1 MSCVKSRPWRRVG
14 AAVLLLCLAAA
25 GPARAADLADSLER
39 PAARVARPAQAVL
52 LGVAVAGQ
60 RLVAVGERGLIV
72 LSDDAGASWRQVAT
86 PLSATLTAVRFPT
99 PLQGWAVGHRGV
111 ILHTTDGG
119 ERWWVQLEGRTFA
132 ERALADAGARGDATA
147 LAEARRL
154 QDDGADKPF
163 LDLHFDDAERG
174 IAVGAYNLCARTDD
188 GGRHWQPC
196 MGQLG
201 NPQAAHLYAV
211 ARAGDGVF
219 IAGEQGLLLRGEGL
233 ASRFSAVPLAYAGSL
248 FCIGAA
254 ANGDVVVGGLR
265 GHAFVSTD
273 QGRSFTALPA
283 ATAASFSAAAHAP
296 GAALLLA
303 TQLGDVLAYDATRR
317 RLVPRPT
324 PPLPSLTGL
333 AAHPGG
339 TLVLTSDR
347 GIARLPAVPQAS
359 GARP

>member
-1 MSCVKSRPWRRVG
+1 VSCVKSRPWRHV
-14 AAVLLLCLAAA
+14 AAALLLGLAAA
-25 GPARAADLADSLER
+25 GPARAAGLADSLER
-39 PAARVARPAQAVL
+39 PAARVSRPAQAVL
-52 LGVAVAGQ
+52 LGLAVAGQ

-99 PLQGWAVGHRGV
+99 PTHGWAVGHRGV

-119 ERWWVQLEGRTFA
+119 ERWTVQLEGRAFA
-132 ERALADAGARGDATA
+132 DRALADAQARGDAAA

-154 QDDGADKPF
+154 QRDGADKPF
-163 LDLHFDDAERG
+163 LDISFDDAERG

-211 ARAGDGVF
+211 ARAGDHVF
-219 IAGEQGLLLRGEGL
+219 IAGEQGLLLRGAGHDG
-233 ASRFSAVPLAYAGSL
+233 RFTAVPLAYAGSL

-254 ANGDVVVGGLR
+254 PNGDVVVGGLR

-273 QGRSFTALPA
+273 RGRSFTALPG
-283 ATAASFSAAAHAP
+283 ATAASFSAATHAP
-296 GAALLLA
+296 STSLLLA
-303 TQLGDVLAYDATRR
+303 TQLGDVLAYDGARR
-317 RLVPRPT
+317 RLVPLPT
-324 PPLPSLTGL
+324 PPLPSLTGM
-333 AAHPGG
+333 AAHPSGAW
-339 TLVLTSDR
+339 VLTSDR
-347 GIARLPAVPQAS
+347 GIATLPAMAHAP